1 MQRNLKENTVLS
13 FDGFLTEAK
22 NLHLEHLED
31 EILNNGVVGTRG
43 AINFLQSLRDMLAG
57 NAKSSVNVTVKWD
70 GAPAV
75 FAGINP
81 ENDPF
86 FVGTKGVF
94 NKNAKIKYTIDDID
108 RNHPGTGLNQKLKV
122 ALTELSK
129 LAIKDVLQGDMMF
142 TQDDLEKKTIDG
154 KQYITF
160 QPNTIVYAVPMESA
174 SRILSSTMGIV
185 FHTTYHGKTME
196 DMSASFTVN
205 LRGLAKNAG
214 VWFSDASYKDTS
226 GTINFNKAET
236 DAITKILSKAG
247 KTFHT
252 LKADVLTHIAEDD
265 EIKILVKTFN
275 NTKVRAGE
283 KITNT
288 RMHTKGLIEYI
299 YDKLKKDVDKV
310 KRQQVKDI
318 KQMKMDTYMKF
329 FRSSSS
335 QLVKIFDMQNLLVD
349 AKDMIIRKLEKSKG
363 VMDTFVRTNNGY
375 KVTQPEGF
383 VAIDKIG
390 KAVKLVDRLE
400 FAHQNFTAAKAWDK

>member
-1 MQRNLKENTVLS
+1 MFS
-13 FDGFLTEAK
+13 FNGFLTEAK

-31 EILNNGVVGTRG
+31 EVLNNGVVGTRG

-57 NAKSSVNVTVKWD
+57 SAKSSVNVTVKWD
-70 GAPAV
+70 GAPAI

-81 ENDPF
+81 ENGQF

-94 NKNAKIKYTIDDID
+94 NKNAKINYTIDDID
-108 RNHPGTGLNQKLKV
+108 RNHPGIGLNQKLKV

-129 LAIKDVLQGDMMF
+129 LGITDVIQGDMMF

-154 KQYITF
+154 KQYVTF

-185 FHTTYHGKTME
+185 FHTTYSGNTME

-205 LRGLAKNAG
+205 LRGLDRNAG
-214 VWFSDASYKDTS
+214 VWFSNADYKDTS
-226 GTINFNKAET
+226 GTINFNKDET
-236 DAITKILSKAG
+236 KNITKVLSQAG

-252 LKADVLTHIAEDD
+252 LKADILTTISNDND
-265 EIKILVKTFN
+265 LKILIKTFN
-275 NTKVRAGE
+275 NTKVRTGE

-288 RMHTKGLIEYI
+288 RMHTAGLIAWI
-299 YDKLKKDVDKV
+299 YDRYKKEVEKV
-310 KRQQVKDI
+310 KRPETKKI
-318 KQMKMDTYMKF
+318 KQLTMDNKMKF
-329 FRSSSS
+329 FRSNSS

-349 AKDMIIRKLEKSKG
+349 AKDQIIRKLEKSKG
-363 VMDTFVRTNNGY
+363 VMDTFVRTSTGY

-383 VAIDKIG
+383 VAIDKLG

>member
-1 MQRNLKENTVLS
+1 MLS

-81 ENDPF
+81 ENDQF

-94 NKNAKIKYTIDDID
+94 NKNAKINYTIDDID

-129 LAIKDVLQGDMMF
+129 LGIKDVLQGDMMF

>member
-1 MQRNLKENTVLS
+1 MFS
-13 FDGFLTEAK
+13 FNGFLTEAK

-31 EILNNGVVGTRG
+31 EVLNNGVVGTRG

-57 NAKSSVNVTVKWD
+57 SAKSSVNVTVKWD
-70 GAPAV
+70 GAPAI

-81 ENDPF
+81 ENGQF

-94 NKNAKIKYTIDDID
+94 NKNAKINYTIDDID
-108 RNHPGTGLNQKLKV
+108 RNHPGIGLNQKLKV

-129 LAIKDVLQGDMMF
+129 LGITDVIQGDMMF

-154 KQYITF
+154 KQYVTF

-185 FHTTYHGKTME
+185 FHTTYSGNTME

-205 LRGLAKNAG
+205 LRGLDRNAG
-214 VWFSDASYKDTS
+214 VWFSNADYKDTS

-236 DAITKILSKAG
+236 KEITKVLSQAG

-252 LKADVLTHIAEDD
+252 LKADVLNTVQDTTYN
-265 EIKILVKTFN
+265 ILIKTFN
-275 NTKVRAGE
+275 NTKVRSGE

-288 RMHTKGLIEYI
+288 RMHTAGLIAYV
-299 YDKLKKDVDKV
+299 YDKLKADVDKV
-310 KRQQVKDI
+310 KRPNIKANKQQTMDN
-318 KQMKMDTYMKF
+318 KMNF
-329 FRSSSS
+329 FRSNSS

-363 VMDTFVRTNNGY
+363 AMHMFVRTSTGY

-383 VAIDKIG
+383 VAIDHLG

-400 FAHQNFTAAKAWDK
+400 FAHQNFTAAKNWDK